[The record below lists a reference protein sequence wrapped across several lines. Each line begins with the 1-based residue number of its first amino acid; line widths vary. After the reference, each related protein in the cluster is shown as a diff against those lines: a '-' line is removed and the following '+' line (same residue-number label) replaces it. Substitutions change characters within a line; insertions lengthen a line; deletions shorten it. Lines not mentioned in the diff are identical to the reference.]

1 MLTKLFRSR
10 AQGLLTILASFFL
23 RLGMSPNSLTLLGF
37 ALVCAIAILIGL
49 GMESLGGLLLIFSLG
64 FDALDGAAARLSG
77 SESRFGAFLDS
88 TLDRW
93 AESAIYFALLV
104 RAWQRNDQLFALLI
118 FIAFAGSVMV
128 SYTRARAEGIG
139 VQCTEGWLT
148 RLERLILII
157 VGLVLTAWSY
167 IPLTILVGVIAV
179 LGNITAIQRIMLVY
193 HAIRKED

>member
-10 AQGLLTILASFFL
+10 AQGLLTVLASFFL

-179 LGNITAIQRIMLVY
+179 LANITAIQRIMLVY
-193 HAIRKED
+193 HTMKKEN

>member
-1 MLTKLFRSR
+1 
-10 AQGLLTILASFFL
+10 
-23 RLGMSPNSLTLLGF
+23 
-37 ALVCAIAILIGL
+37 
-49 GMESLGGLLLIFSLG
+49 MESLGGLLLIFSLG

-77 SESRFGAFLDS
+77 SESKFGAFLDS

-179 LGNITAIQRIMLVY
+179 LANITAIQRIMLVY
-193 HAIRKED
+193 HATRKED

>member
-10 AQGLLTILASFFL
+10 AQGLLTVLASFFL

-77 SESRFGAFLDS
+77 SESKFGAFLDS

-148 RLERLILII
+148 RLERMILVI

-179 LGNITAIQRIMLVY
+179 LANITAIQRIMLVY

>member
-10 AQGLLTILASFFL
+10 AQGLLTVLASFFL

-179 LGNITAIQRIMLVY
+179 LANITAIQRIMLVY

>member
-179 LGNITAIQRIMLVY
+179 LANITAIQRIMLVY

>member
-77 SESRFGAFLDS
+77 SESKFGAFLDS

-93 AESAIYFALLV
+93 AESAIFFALLV

>member
-10 AQGLLTILASFFL
+10 AQGLLTVLASFFL

-77 SESRFGAFLDS
+77 SESKFGAFLDS

-104 RAWQRNDQLFALLI
+104 RAWQRNDQLLALLI

-179 LGNITAIQRIMLVY
+179 LANITAIQRIMLVY
-193 HAIRKED
+193 RTMKKED